1 VIGAAAKTAPIRR
14 PGGLARA
21 STRAVASRGLVHA
34 ALLSVAAVSMVP
46 LVYMVSTS
54 LKAEGLEYEIPIRWL
69 PDPVV
74 WSNYA
79 QAFGSVPTLTFL
91 RNTLVVS
98 LLCIVGEL
106 VTGSLAA
113 YGFARLRFPGR
124 NALFL
129 VMLST
134 LMLPYFVTMIPL
146 FVLFKTLGWTNTLL
160 PLIVPSFFGGRPIAI
175 FLMRQFFLTLP
186 TELDDAAKIDGAGF
200 FRTWWSILMPL
211 TRPALATVAILSLVY
226 HWNDFLA
233 PLIYLNSNDNFTLA
247 LGIRLFRDQYRTF
260 FNLTMAYAT
269 MMTLP
274 ILIVFFLFQKY
285 FIRGISMTG
294 LTGR

>member
-1 VIGAAAKTAPIRR
+1 VSALVPARPVQAARER
-14 PGGLARA
+14 ARA
-21 STRAVASRGLVHA
+21 SVQTRLERAGVHA
-34 ALLSVAAVSMVP
+34 ALLAVAGVSLIP

-54 LKAEGLEYEIPIRWL
+54 LKAEGLEYEFPIRWV
-69 PDPVV
+69 PDPIV
-74 WSNYA
+74 WRNYPE
-79 QAFGSVPTLTFL
+79 AFGSVPTLTFL
-91 RNTLVVS
+91 RNTLVVT
-98 LLCIVGEL
+98 LTAIIGEL
-106 VTGSLAA
+106 ITGSLAA

-160 PLIVPSFFGGRPIAI
+160 PLIVPSYFGGRPIAI
-175 FLMRQFFLTLP
+175 FLLRQFFLTLP

-200 FRTWWSILMPL
+200 FRIWWSVLLPL

-247 LGIRLFRDQYRTF
+247 LGIRLFRDQYRTL

-274 ILIVFFLFQKY
+274 ILTVFFLFQKY
-285 FIRGISMTG
+285 FVRGISMTG
-294 LTGR
+294 LAGR

>member
-1 VIGAAAKTAPIRR
+1 
-14 PGGLARA
+14 
-21 STRAVASRGLVHA
+21 
-34 ALLSVAAVSMVP
+34 
-46 LVYMVSTS
+46 MVSTS
-54 LKAEGLEYEIPIRWL
+54 LKAEGLEYEVPIRWV

-79 QAFGSVPTLTFL
+79 QAFGSVPTATFL

-98 LLCIVGEL
+98 LLCILGEL

-124 NALFL
+124 EALFL

-186 TELDDAAKIDGAGF
+186 TDLDDADKID
-200 FRTWWSILMPL
+200 SHVLL
-211 TRPALATVAILSLVY
+211 
-226 HWNDFLA
+226 
-233 PLIYLNSNDNFTLA
+233 
-247 LGIRLFRDQYRTF
+247 
-260 FNLTMAYAT
+260 
-269 MMTLP
+269 
-274 ILIVFFLFQKY
+274 
-285 FIRGISMTG
+285 
-294 LTGR
+294 